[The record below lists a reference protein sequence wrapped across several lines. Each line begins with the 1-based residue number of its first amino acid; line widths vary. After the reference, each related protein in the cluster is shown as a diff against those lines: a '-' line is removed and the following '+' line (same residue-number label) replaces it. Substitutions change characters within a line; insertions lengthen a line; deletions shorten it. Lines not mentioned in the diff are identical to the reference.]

1 MLSNIITDL
10 VIVLIFAIAG
20 FIGVK
25 VGFFSI
31 LAKPV
36 KYVGSIIITLTCAGP
51 VGRHIV
57 APMIRNP
64 VSNKIAEFLSEKCA
78 DITAENAL
86 DELPTLIKFAASLGG
101 VDLQALVS
109 AEGLQSVVDVVIANV
124 MDPVINIVA
133 IVIGGIVL
141 YIIAKV
147 LLSLGLW
154 LLNSVL
160 DSGAIGVVNKT
171 LGCVFVLVITFI
183 AVWAIIGCSDLIINL
198 PAVQNTKWGAEF
210 TGGAIYRMFKNLSIV
225 DLLLSF

>member
-36 KYVGSIIITLTCAGP
+36 KYVGSILITLSCARP
-51 VGRHIV
+51 VGRFIV

-64 VSNKIAEFLSEKCA
+64 VSNKIATYLADKCA

-86 DELPTLIKFAASLGG
+86 EELPTLIKFAASLGG

-109 AEGLQSVVDVVIANV
+109 AEGIQSVVDVVIANV
-124 MDPVINIVA
+124 MDPVINVIG
-133 IVIGGIVL
+133 IVIGGIAL
-141 YIIAKV
+141 YIVAKV
-147 LLSLGLW
+147 LLGLGLW

-171 LGCVFVLVITFI
+171 LGCIFVLVITFI

-198 PAVQNTKWGAEF
+198 PAVQNTQWGAEF